1 MKLES
6 EYSVKGYYD
15 LFNLT
20 EDVQEL
26 TIGRDIDRDIDS
38 RRSEFS
44 CGHTHTHTRI
54 QPPMW

>member
-26 TIGRDIDRDIDS
+26 TIGRDIDS